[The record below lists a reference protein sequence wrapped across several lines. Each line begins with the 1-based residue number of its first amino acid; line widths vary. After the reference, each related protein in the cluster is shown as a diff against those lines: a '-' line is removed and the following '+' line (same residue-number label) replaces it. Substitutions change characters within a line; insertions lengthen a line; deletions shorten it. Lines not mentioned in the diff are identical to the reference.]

1 MKLANTQLSEDV
13 LITKAKLKAEGEKNN
28 VRKKSNDDQSKNKL
42 SDTHTD
48 SHIKPLKFML
58 WNQQKELISARQ
70 TSHEH
75 NNTDPNCTWHANSNS
90 SSKNFILQVL

>member
-42 SDTHTD
+42 SGTHT
-48 SHIKPLKFML
+48 
-58 WNQQKELISARQ
+58 Q
-70 TSHEH
+70 T
-75 NNTDPNCTWHANSNS
+75 A
-90 SSKNFILQVL
+90 I